1 MSEAT
6 SVEQLGR
13 LLVTGL
19 FGKGTDYD
27 KFAWGPFR
35 EGVDMA
41 RLYGS
46 AEAGPSAALL
56 RYAPG
61 AKVPTHLH
69 RGMEHI
75 LVVAGAQRDD
85 HGSYEAGSLLIHG
98 PGTMHSVASEQGC
111 IVLAIWSGPVE
122 IIDDR

>member
-1 MSEAT
+1 MSEVPSA
-6 SVEQLGR
+6 EQLGR
-13 LLVTGL
+13 LLVKGL
-19 FGKGTDYD
+19 FGTGSDYD

-46 AEAGPSAALL
+46 TEGGPSAALL

-61 AKVPTHLH
+61 AKVPVHLH

-75 LVVAGAQRDD
+75 LVLTGAQRDD

-98 PGTMHSVASEQGC
+98 PGSTHSVASEQGC
-111 IVLAIWSGPVE
+111 VVLAIWSAPVE
-122 IIDDR
+122 ILDPQ